1 MGTQLVE
8 LNESPRS
15 KKIRKCS
22 KTMPKGPLVGR
33 WNMCKNA
40 NLKESIESSK
50 FELGWK
56 FYKESKQGDYVSS
69 GCKAS
74 NAITIFK
81 DVKTR
86 ARRARTLVT
95 RVNSSAHPRAKL
107 QPREQGGGGGDHKG
121 RIKTKKIKIKIE
133 CVPQYFCTQL
143 IPHEGE
149 KKTPKEQ

>member
-1 MGTQLVE
+1 M
-8 LNESPRS
+8 
-15 KKIRKCS
+15 
-22 KTMPKGPLVGR
+22 
-33 WNMCKNA
+33 
-40 NLKESIESSK
+40 
-50 FELGWK
+50 
-56 FYKESKQGDYVSS
+56 SS

-74 NAITIFK
+74 NVITISK

-95 RVNSSAHPRAKL
+95 RVNSSAHPKAKL
-107 QPREQGGGGGDHKG
+107 HPSQHERGGEDHKG

-149 KKTPKEQ
+149 EKTPLKEQ